1 MEVIINL
8 NNGPF
13 STQDGKVKVQGN
25 LNVNEGKI
33 NNINGQVANGEDNL
47 GSFDAWRNGESLSFN
62 LHPVNIKTAGA
73 LATAVSNSVDAVEAE
88 LAPAP
93 EE

>member
-73 LATAVSNSVDAVEAE
+73 LATAVENSVEAVEGRLE
-88 LAPAP
+88 N
-93 EE
+93 